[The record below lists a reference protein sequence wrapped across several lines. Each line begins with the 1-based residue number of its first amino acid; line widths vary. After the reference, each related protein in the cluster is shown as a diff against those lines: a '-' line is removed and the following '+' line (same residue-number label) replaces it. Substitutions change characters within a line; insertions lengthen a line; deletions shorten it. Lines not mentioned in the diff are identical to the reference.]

1 MGVVNWEFRSSL
13 SKGLSEPPRSAVA
26 PRKARNTCFGVFLL
40 LAFLLRLLCQKKSGK
55 RFRMSSSRK
64 IPFYEKQFKIAYPLF
79 SLRPEAQM
87 KTGYASLRRESQ
99 VIHAW
104 QKRTRQKEDFAACA
118 RRPTLRALDGRSLFE
133 KSDVKTFHKTTP
145 WRS

>member
-1 MGVVNWEFRSSL
+1 MSVVNWEFRSSL

-79 SLRPEAQM
+79 SLRPEAQR
-87 KTGYASLRRESQ
+87 KKLGKKE
-99 VIHAW
+99 HAE
-104 QKRTRQKEDFAACA
+104 KEISPRA
-118 RRPTLRALDGRSLFE
+118 RGDQRSARWIGGRF
-133 KSDVKTFHKTTP
+133 
-145 WRS
+145 